1 LGGQVK
7 LKNHNF
13 KADME
18 KFTGIIQR
26 VTYHNQENGWTVL
39 KVSPIDRP
47 HELKTVTVHQANVF
61 AGATMEF
68 EGEWT
73 HHVKYGEQFK
83 SQNTFEIKPASASAL
98 EKYIGSGL
106 IYGVGPKIAKRIV
119 KHFGKETLEVFEADI
134 ERLKE
139 VTGIAQ
145 AKLDQIKSSWT
156 EHREIRNVM
165 LFLQEY
171 GVSTLFAVKIFKTY
185 GNEAIKIVQDN
196 PYQLSKDIY
205 GIGFFSADKIA
216 LSMGLEKDSPKRMQ
230 AAISHVL
237 AASREQ
243 GHCYLE
249 LEQILE
255 DVKAL
260 LAEDFSE
267 LLVTTIHRMEKE
279 DDLKVRLKTNND
291 LLNAKCYYSKSLYYD
306 ELHTAEIIKTF
317 LAKTVHADAERVKK
331 WLNLYNQKQE
341 FPLSEEQFDAVL
353 GACQQAFSILTGGP
367 GCGKTTTTKAL
378 VRLLIAMNKRI
389 TLAAPTGRAA
399 QRMSEV
405 IGRDAQTIHRLLVWQ
420 PHTGQFKKNQ
430 EDPLDTD
437 FVIIDEC
444 SMLDISI
451 SASLLKAIPKTAQI
465 LFIGDPNQLPS
476 VGAGNVLKDLIESTR
491 VPCFHLRKVFRQ
503 AQESDIIKFAHQ
515 IIQRHIPKIES
526 PVNKPDIWEEK
537 TDCLFI
543 DSEEATKEQ
552 MLFIKKITESMRYVI
567 QNTGVAYVRE
577 KALDEASD
585 SYKAVTQKDDIFIEN
600 TTESE
605 IEAIRKTGIRSYV
618 FNVPNDYLHAD
629 IQFLLKSENHAAA
642 LKNIIKSIHPWSSLN
657 YGFVASEMVV
667 RLYSK
672 TIKERLGPQM
682 EVQILSPMT
691 VGSMGTRNLNLLVQN
706 TFNPHDANKSQMQF
720 GERVFR
726 LGDRV
731 IQRRNNYDLEVFN
744 GDIGRLSAID
754 NQTMTLEVTY
764 QSGPL
769 TRQVHYEKQDIID
782 LDLAYAI
789 TIHKS
794 QGSEFDVVIIPVVL
808 QHFNML
814 YQNLIYTALTR
825 AKKMAIFVGTR
836 KALGIAVKNID
847 NRSRKTMLKTLV
859 QE

>member
-1 LGGQVK
+1 
-7 LKNHNF
+7 
-13 KADME
+13 ME
-18 KFTGIIQR
+18 KLTGIIQR

-68 EGEWT
+68 EGEWV
-73 HHVKYGEQFK
+73 HHAKYGEQFK
-83 SQNTFEIKPASASAL
+83 SQNTFERKPASASAL

-119 KHFGKETLEVFEADI
+119 KHFGKETLDVFEDDI
-134 ERLKE
+134 ERLTE

-145 AKLDQIKSSWT
+145 TKLDQIKSSWT

-185 GNEAIKIVQDN
+185 GNDAIKILQDN

-216 LSMGLEKDSPKRMQ
+216 LSMGIEKDSPKRMR
-230 AAISHVL
+230 AAISHTL

-249 LEQILE
+249 LENILK
-255 DVKAL
+255 DVEIL
-260 LAEDFSE
+260 LEANYSD
-267 LLVTTIHRMEKE
+267 LLVTEIKVMEQE
-279 DDLKVRLKTNND
+279 NDLKVRIKTENEANI
-291 LLNAKCYYSKSLYYD
+291 KCYYSKSLYYD
-306 ELHTAEIIKTF
+306 ELNTAELVKSF
-317 LAKTVHADAERVKK
+317 LSKTVSIDAERVKK
-331 WLNLYNQKQE
+331 WLNLFNTKQK
-341 FPLSEEQFDAVL
+341 FPLSDEQFDSVL
-353 GACQQAFSILTGGP
+353 NACQQSFSILTGGP

-378 VRLLIAMNKRI
+378 VQLLVAMNKRV
-389 TLAAPTGRAA
+389 TLTAPTGRAA

-405 IGRDAQTIHRLLVWQ
+405 IGMDAQTIHRLLVWQ
-420 PHTGQFKKNQ
+420 PQTGQFKKNK
-430 EDPLDTD
+430 EEPLVTD
-437 FVIIDEC
+437 YVIVDEC

-451 SASLLKAIPKTAQI
+451 SASLLKAIPLTAQV

-476 VGAGNVLKDLIESTR
+476 VGAGNVLKDLIESNK
-491 VPCFHLRKVFRQ
+491 VPCFNLKKVFRQ

-515 IIQRHIPKIES
+515 IINRQIPKIES
-526 PVNKPDIWEEK
+526 PVNSPKIWDEN
-537 TDCLFI
+537 TDCMFI

-552 MLFIKKITESMRYVI
+552 MLFIKKITQSMKYVI
-567 QNTGVAYVRE
+567 KNEGVAFVRE
-577 KALDEASD
+577 KTPDDVADN
-585 SYKAVTQKDDIFIEN
+585 YKSIIQEDDIYIKN
-600 TTESE
+600 TSETE
-605 IEAIRKTGIRSYV
+605 IEEIRKSGVRSYI
-618 FNVPNDYLHAD
+618 FNIPNDYLHAD
-629 IQFLLKSENHAAA
+629 IQMLLKSENHASS
-642 LKNIIKSIHPWSSLN
+642 LKNIIKNIHPWSSLN
-657 YGFVASEMVV
+657 YGYVASEMVV
-667 RLYSK
+667 RLYSQ
-672 TIKERLGPQM
+672 TIKERLGTNL
-682 EVQILSPMT
+682 EVQILTPMT
-691 VGSMGTRNLNLLVQN
+691 VGSMGTRNLNQLVQN
-706 TFNPHDANKSQMQF
+706 TFNPDDGHKPNLQF

-726 LGDRV
+726 IGDRV

-744 GDIGRLSAID
+744 GDIGQISSIN
-754 NQTMTLEVTY
+754 NQNMTLEITY
-764 QSGPL
+764 NSGK
-769 TRQVHYEKQDIID
+769 TARHVHYEKQDIID
-782 LDLAYAI
+782 IDLAYAI

-794 QGSEFDVVIIPVVL
+794 QGSEFDVVIIPLVL

-836 KALGIAVKNID
+836 KALGIAVRNID
-847 NRSRKTMLKTLV
+847 NRSRKTMLKFLV

>member
-1 LGGQVK
+1 
-7 LKNHNF
+7 
-13 KADME
+13 ME

-47 HELKTVTVHQANVF
+47 HDLKTVTVHQVNVF

-68 EGEWT
+68 EGEWVQ
-73 HHVKYGEQFK
+73 HAKYGEQFK
-83 SQNTFEIKPASASAL
+83 TQNTFEKKPASASAL

-119 KHFGKETLEVFEADI
+119 RHFGKETLDVFEDNI
-134 ERLKE
+134 NRLTE

-145 AKLDQIKSSWT
+145 AKLDQIKSSWI

-185 GNEAIKIVQDN
+185 GNDAIKILQDN

-216 LSMGLEKDSPKRMQ
+216 LSMGIEKDSPKRMK

-249 LEQILE
+249 LEYIQKDVEILL
-255 DVKAL
+255 KANYSDL
-260 LAEDFSE
+260 LITVIE
-267 LLVTTIHRMEKE
+267 VMEQE
-279 DDLKVRLKTNND
+279 NDLKIRLKTENEANI
-291 LLNAKCYYSKSLYYD
+291 KCYYSKSLYYD
-306 ELHTAEIIKTF
+306 ELHTANRIQAFLSEIIHVDVTRI
-317 LAKTVHADAERVKK
+317 TK
-331 WLNLYNQKQE
+331 WLNRFNEKQE
-341 FPLSEEQFDAVL
+341 FPLSDEQFESVL
-353 GACQQAFSILTGGP
+353 GACQQSFSILTGGP

-378 VRLLIAMNKRI
+378 VELLLAMKKRV

-405 IGRDAQTIHRLLVWQ
+405 IGLDAQTIHRLLVWQ
-420 PHTGQFKKNQ
+420 PQTGQFKKNQ
-430 EDPLDTD
+430 DNPLETD

-451 SASLLKAIPKTAQI
+451 SASLLKAIPITAQV

-476 VGAGNVLKDLIESTR
+476 VGAGNVLKDLIESGKI
-491 VPCFHLRKVFRQ
+491 PCFNLKKVFRQ
-503 AQESDIIKFAHQ
+503 AQESQIIKFAHQ
-515 IIQRHIPKIES
+515 IIKRQIPQIES
-526 PVNKPDIWEEK
+526 PINTPNIWNEK
-537 TDCLFI
+537 TDCMFI

-552 MLFIKKITESMRYVI
+552 MLFIKKITQSMKYVI
-567 QNTGVAYVRE
+567 KNEGVAFVRE
-577 KALDEASD
+577 KTSD
-585 SYKAVTQKDDIFIEN
+585 DIDDNYKAIMQEDDIYIK
-600 TTESE
+600 TTSETE
-605 IEAIRKTGIRSYV
+605 IEEIRKSGVHSYI
-618 FNVPNDYLHAD
+618 FNIPNNYLHAD
-629 IQFLLKSENHAAA
+629 IQLLLKSENHASA

-672 TIKERLGPQM
+672 TIKERLGANM
-682 EVQILSPMT
+682 EVQILTPMT
-691 VGSMGTRNLNLLVQN
+691 VGSMGTRNLNQLVQS
-706 TFNPHDANKSQMQF
+706 TFNPYNSDKPSLQL
-720 GERVFR
+720 GERIFR

-744 GDIGRLSAID
+744 GDIGRISSID
-754 NQTMTLEVTY
+754 NQNMTLEITY
-764 QSGPL
+764 SSSL
-769 TRQVHYEKQDIID
+769 TTRNIHYEKQDILD

-794 QGSEFDVVIIPVVL
+794 QGSEFDVVIIPIVL

-836 KALGIAVKNID
+836 KALGIAVRNID
-847 NRSRKTMLKTLV
+847 NRSRKTMLKTII

>member
-1 LGGQVK
+1 
-7 LKNHNF
+7 
-13 KADME
+13 ME

-47 HELKTVTVHQANVF
+47 HELKTVTLHQANVF

-68 EGEWT
+68 EGEWVQHT
-73 HHVKYGEQFK
+73 KYGEQFK
-83 SQNTFEIKPASASAL
+83 SQNTFELKPASASAL

-119 KHFGKETLEVFEADI
+119 KHFGNETLDVFEADM

-185 GNEAIKIVQDN
+185 GNNAIKIVQDN

-216 LSMGLEKDSPKRMQ
+216 LSMGIEKDSPKRMR

-249 LEQILE
+249 LEQILT
-255 DVKAL
+255 DVEAL
-260 LAEDFSE
+260 LAADYSE
-267 LLVTTIHRMEKE
+267 LLVTTIQLMEQE
-279 DDLKVRLKTNND
+279 NDLKVRLKTD
-291 LLNAKCYYSKSLYYD
+291 DALNTKCYYSKSLYYD
-306 ELHTAEIIKTF
+306 EWHTAEMVKSF
-317 LAKTVHADAERVKK
+317 LAKTVQVDAARVQN
-331 WLNLYNQKQE
+331 WLKLYNQKQE
-341 FPLSEEQFDAVL
+341 FPLSDEQFDSVL
-353 GACQQAFSILTGGP
+353 GACQQPFSILTGGP

-378 VRLLIAMNKRI
+378 VKLLLAMNKRI

-405 IGRDAQTIHRLLVWQ
+405 IGRNAQTIHRLLVWQ

-430 EDPLDTD
+430 NEPLDTD

-444 SMLDISI
+444 SMLDITI
-451 SASLLKAIPKTAQI
+451 SASLLQAIPQTAQV

-476 VGAGNVLKDLIESTR
+476 VGAGNVLKDLIECGQVS
-491 VPCFHLRKVFRQ
+491 CFHLKKVFRQ

-515 IIQRHIPKIES
+515 IIKRQIPTIES
-526 PVNKPDIWEEK
+526 PVNTPGIWEEK
-537 TDCLFI
+537 IDCLFI

-552 MLFIKKITESMRYVI
+552 MHFIKKITQSMNYVLQSEGI
-567 QNTGVAYVRE
+567 AYVRE
-577 KALDEASD
+577 KALDDASD
-585 SYKAVTQKDDIFIEN
+585 SYKSITQKEDIFIED
-600 TTESE
+600 TSEME
-605 IEAIRKTGIRSYV
+605 IEEIKKSGVRSYI

-629 IQFLLKSENHAAA
+629 IQSLLKSENHAAA

-672 TIKERLGPQM
+672 TIKERLGSHL
-682 EVQILSPMT
+682 EVQILTPMT

-706 TFNPHDANKSQMQF
+706 TFNPHDGNKASLQF
-720 GERVFR
+720 GERIFR

-744 GDIGRLSAID
+744 GDIGRISTVN

-764 QSGPL
+764 ESGSIA
-769 TRQVHYEKQDIID
+769 RQVHYEKQDIID

-794 QGSEFDVVIIPVVL
+794 QGSEFDVVIIPVVM

-859 QE
+859 QEQ

>member
-1 LGGQVK
+1 
-7 LKNHNF
+7 
-13 KADME
+13 ME

-39 KVSPIDRP
+39 KVSPIDKP

-68 EGEWT
+68 EGEWVQ
-73 HHVKYGEQFK
+73 HAKYGEQFK
-83 SQNTFEIKPASASAL
+83 SHNTFEKKPASASAL

-119 KHFGKETLEVFEADI
+119 KHFGKETLDVFEDDI
-134 ERLKE
+134 ERLTE

-145 AKLDQIKSSWT
+145 AKLDQIKSSWI

-171 GVSTLFAVKIFKTY
+171 GVSTLFSVKIFKTY
-185 GNEAIKIVQDN
+185 GNDAIKILQDN
-196 PYQLSKDIY
+196 PYRLSKDIY

-216 LSMGLEKDSPKRMQ
+216 LSMGIEKDSPKRMR

-237 AASREQ
+237 AAGREQ

-249 LEQILE
+249 LEYIQK
-255 DVKAL
+255 DVETL
-260 LAEDFSE
+260 LAADYSD
-267 LLVTTIHRMEKE
+267 LLVTEIKVMEQE
-279 DDLKVRLKTNND
+279 NDLKVRIKKENEANI
-291 LLNAKCYYSKSLYYD
+291 KCYYSKSLYYD
-306 ELHTAEIIKTF
+306 ELHTANIIKSF
-317 LAKTVHADAERVKK
+317 LSENISVDVARVKK
-331 WLNLYNQKQE
+331 WLNLFNQKQE
-341 FPLSEEQFDAVL
+341 FPLSDEQFNSVL
-353 GACQQAFSILTGGP
+353 GACQQPFSILTGGP

-378 VRLLIAMNKRI
+378 VKLLIAMNKRI

-405 IGRDAQTIHRLLVWQ
+405 IGIDAQTIHRLLVWQ
-420 PHTGQFKKNQ
+420 PHTGQFKKNK
-430 EDPLDTD
+430 EKPLETD

-451 SASLLKAIPKTAQI
+451 SASLLKAIPQTAQV

-476 VGAGNVLKDLIESTR
+476 VGAGNVLKDLIESNK
-491 VPCFHLRKVFRQ
+491 VPCFNLKKVFRQ

-515 IIQRHIPKIES
+515 IINRQIPKIES
-526 PVNKPDIWEEK
+526 PVNSPDIWNK
-537 TDCLFI
+537 NTDCIFI

-552 MLFIKKITESMRYVI
+552 MLFIKKITQSMKYVI
-567 QNTGVAYVRE
+567 KNEGIAFVRE
-577 KALDEASD
+577 KTPDDED
-585 SYKAVTQKDDIFIEN
+585 DNYKSVTQEDDIYIKN
-600 TTESE
+600 TTETE
-605 IEAIRKTGIRSYV
+605 IEEIRKSGVRSYI

-629 IQFLLKSENHAAA
+629 IQSLLKSENHAAA
-642 LKNIIKSIHPWSSLN
+642 LQNILKSIHPWSSLN

-672 TIKERLGPQM
+672 TIRERMGTNM
-682 EVQILSPMT
+682 EVQILTPMT
-691 VGSMGTRNLNLLVQN
+691 VGSMGTRNLNQLVQN
-706 TFNPHDANKSQMQF
+706 TFNPDDSNKANLQI
-720 GERVFR
+720 GERIFR
-726 LGDRV
+726 TGDRV

-744 GDIGRLSAID
+744 GDIGQISSIN
-754 NQTMTLEVTY
+754 NQNMTLEIKYTSGTVT
-764 QSGPL
+764 
-769 TRQVHYEKQDIID
+769 RHVHYEKQDILD

-836 KALGIAVKNID
+836 KALGIAVRNID
-847 NRSRKTMLKTLV
+847 NRSRKTMLKTII

>member
-1 LGGQVK
+1 
-7 LKNHNF
+7 
-13 KADME
+13 ME

-68 EGEWT
+68 EGEWVQ
-73 HHVKYGEQFK
+73 HAKYGEQFK
-83 SQNTFEIKPASASAL
+83 SQNTYEKKPASASAL

-119 KHFGKETLEVFEADI
+119 KHFGKETLDVFEADI

-216 LSMGLEKDSPKRMQ
+216 LSMGLEKDSPKRMR

-237 AASREQ
+237 AASRDQ

-249 LEQILE
+249 LEQILT
-255 DVKAL
+255 DVEAL
-260 LAEDFSE
+260 LTADYAE
-267 LLVTTIHRMEKE
+267 LLVTTIQLMEQE
-279 DDLKVRLKTNND
+279 NDLKVRLKTD
-291 LLNAKCYYSKSLYYD
+291 DALNAKCYYSKSLYYD
-306 ELHTAEIIKTF
+306 ELHTAEIVKSY
-317 LAKTVHADAERVKK
+317 LSKTVHVDAERVKK
-331 WLNLYNQKQE
+331 WLDRYNQKQK
-341 FPLSEEQFDAVL
+341 FPLSDEQFDAVL
-353 GACQQAFSILTGGP
+353 GACQQPFSILTGGP

-378 VRLLIAMNKRI
+378 VKLLVAMNKRI

-405 IGRDAQTIHRLLVWQ
+405 IGKDAQTIHRLLVWQ

-430 EDPLDTD
+430 EAPLETD

-451 SASLLKAIPKTAQI
+451 SASLLQAIPPTAQV

-476 VGAGNVLKDLIESTR
+476 VGAGNVLKDLIESTQ
-491 VPCFHLRKVFRQ
+491 VPCFNLKKVFRQ

-515 IIQRHIPKIES
+515 IIQRQIPLIES
-526 PVNKPDIWEEK
+526 PVNTPGIWEEK

-552 MLFIKKITESMRYVI
+552 MLFIKKITQSMNYVL
-567 QNTGVAYVRE
+567 QNEGVAYVRE
-577 KALDEASD
+577 KGLDDAND
-585 SYKAVTQKDDIFIEN
+585 SYKSVTQKEEIFIEN
-600 TTESE
+600 TTETE
-605 IEAIRKTGIRSYV
+605 IEEIRKSGVRSYI

-629 IQFLLKSENHAAA
+629 IQTLLKSDNHAAA

-672 TIKERLGPQM
+672 TIKERLGPNM
-682 EVQILSPMT
+682 EVQILTPMT
-691 VGSMGTRNLNLLVQN
+691 VGSMGTRNLNHLVQN
-706 TFNPHDANKSQMQF
+706 TFNPHDGNKASLQF
-720 GERVFR
+720 GERIFR

-744 GDIGRLSAID
+744 GDIGRISNIN

-764 QSGPL
+764 QSGEIA
-769 TRQVHYEKQDIID
+769 RQVHYEKQDIID

-794 QGSEFDVVIIPVVL
+794 QGSEFDVVIIPVVM

>member
-1 LGGQVK
+1 
-7 LKNHNF
+7 
-13 KADME
+13 ME
-18 KFTGIIQR
+18 TFIGIIQR

-39 KVSPIDRP
+39 KVTPIDRP
-47 HELKTVTVHQANVF
+47 QELKTVTVHQANVF

-68 EGEWT
+68 EGEWVQ
-73 HHVKYGEQFK
+73 HAKYGEQFK
-83 SQNTFEIKPASASAL
+83 SHNTFERKPASASAL

-119 KHFGKETLEVFEADI
+119 KYFGKETLDVFEDDI
-134 ERLKE
+134 ERLTE
-139 VTGIAQ
+139 VSGIAQ
-145 AKLDQIKSSWT
+145 AKLDQIKSSWI

-185 GNEAIKIVQDN
+185 GNDAIKILQDN

-216 LSMGLEKDSPKRMQ
+216 LSMGIEKDSPKRMR

-249 LEQILE
+249 LEHIQK
-255 DVKAL
+255 DVETL
-260 LAEDFSE
+260 LAANYSD
-267 LLVTTIHRMEKE
+267 LLITEIKVMEQE
-279 DDLKVRLKTNND
+279 NDLKVRMKTENE
-291 LLNAKCYYSKSLYYD
+291 ASIKCYYSKSLYYD
-306 ELHTAEIIKTF
+306 ELHTAKIVKSF
-317 LAKTVHADAERVKK
+317 LSKTVNVDVARVKK
-331 WLNLYNQKQE
+331 WLKLFNQKQE
-341 FPLSEEQFDAVL
+341 FPLSDEQFDAVL
-353 GACQQAFSILTGGP
+353 GVCQQPFSILTGGP

-378 VRLLIAMNKRI
+378 VKLLIAMHKRV

-405 IGRDAQTIHRLLVWQ
+405 IGMDAQTIHRLLVWQ
-420 PHTGQFKKNQ
+420 PHTGQFKKNH
-430 EDPLDTD
+430 EETLKTD

-451 SASLLKAIPKTAQI
+451 SASLLKAIPLNAQV

-476 VGAGNVLKDLIESTR
+476 VGAGNVLKDLIESNKA
-491 VPCFHLRKVFRQ
+491 PCFNLKKVFRQ
-503 AQESDIIKFAHQ
+503 AQESHIIKFAHQ
-515 IIQRHIPKIES
+515 IIKRQIPKIES
-526 PVNKPDIWEEK
+526 PINTPNLWDENI
-537 TDCLFI
+537 DCMFI

-552 MLFIKKITESMRYVI
+552 MLFIKKITQSMKYVI
-567 QNTGVAYVRE
+567 ENEGIAFVRE
-577 KALDEASD
+577 KALDELED
-585 SYKAVTQKDDIFIEN
+585 NYKSVTQEDDIYIKN

-605 IEAIRKTGIRSYV
+605 IEEIRKSGVRSYI

-629 IQFLLKSENHAAA
+629 IQSLLKSENHASA

-672 TIKERLGPQM
+672 TIKERLGTNL
-682 EVQILSPMT
+682 EVQILTPMT
-691 VGSMGTRNLNLLVQN
+691 VGSMGTRNLNQLVQN
-706 TFNPHDANKSQMQF
+706 TFNPDNSTKPNLQI

-744 GDIGRLSAID
+744 GDIGQISSIN
-754 NQTMTLEVTY
+754 NQNMTLEIKYSSGIVT
-764 QSGPL
+764 
-769 TRQVHYEKQDIID
+769 RHVHYEKQDILD

-794 QGSEFDVVIIPVVL
+794 QGSEFDVVIIPIVL

-836 KALGIAVKNID
+836 KALGIAVRNID
-847 NRSRKTMLKTLV
+847 NRSRKTMLKTII

>member
-1 LGGQVK
+1 
-7 LKNHNF
+7 
-13 KADME
+13 ME

-26 VTYHNQENGWTVL
+26 VTYHNRENGWTVL
-39 KVSPIDRP
+39 KVNPIDRP
-47 HELKTVTVHQANVF
+47 YDLKTVIVHQANVF

-68 EGEWT
+68 EGEWMQ
-73 HHVKYGEQFK
+73 HPKYGEQFK
-83 SQNTFEIKPASASAL
+83 SQNSFERKPASASAL

-119 KHFGKETLEVFEADI
+119 KYFGKETLDVFEDDI
-134 ERLKE
+134 DRLTE

-145 AKLDQIKSSWT
+145 TKLDQIKSSWI

-185 GNEAIKIVQDN
+185 GNDAIKILKDN

-216 LSMGLEKDSPKRMQ
+216 LSMGIEKDSPRRIQ

-249 LEQILE
+249 LEQIQKDVETLLE
-255 DVKAL
+255 ANYSDL
-260 LAEDFSE
+260 LISQIN
-267 LLVTTIHRMEKE
+267 LMEQE
-279 DDLKVRLKTNND
+279 NDLKVRVKTKD
-291 LLNAKCYYSKSLYYD
+291 EAIAKCYYSKSLYYD
-306 ELHTAEIIKTF
+306 ELNTTEIVKSF
-317 LAKTVHADAERVKK
+317 LSKTVSVDVERVKR
-331 WLNLYNQKQE
+331 WLNLFNQKQE
-341 FPLSEEQFDAVL
+341 FPLSEEQFDSVL
-353 GACQQAFSILTGGP
+353 GACQQPFSILTGGP

-378 VRLLIAMNKRI
+378 VKLLIAMKKRVI
-389 TLAAPTGRAA
+389 LAAPTGRAA

-405 IGRDAQTIHRLLVWQ
+405 IGMEAQTIHRLLVWQ

-430 EDPLDTD
+430 DEPLDTD

-451 SASLLKAIPKTAQI
+451 SASLLKAIPVLAQV

-476 VGAGNVLKDLIESTR
+476 VGAGNVLKDLIESHK
-491 VPCFHLRKVFRQ
+491 VPCFNLKKVFRQ
-503 AQESDIIKFAHQ
+503 ARESQIIKFAHQ
-515 IIQRHIPKIES
+515 IIKRKIPRIES
-526 PVNKPDIWEEK
+526 PINVPDIWNEK

-543 DSEEATKEQ
+543 DSEEATREQ
-552 MLFIKKITESMRYVI
+552 LLFIKKITQSMKYVI
-567 QNTGVAYVRE
+567 ENEGIAFVRE
-577 KALDEASD
+577 KAPDD
-585 SYKAVTQKDDIFIEN
+585 VDDNYKSITQEDDIYIKN
-600 TTESE
+600 TTETE
-605 IEAIRKTGIRSYV
+605 IEEMRKTGVRSYI
-618 FNVPNDYLHAD
+618 FNIPNNYLHAD
-629 IQFLLKSENHAAA
+629 VPSLLKSESNASA
-642 LKNIIKSIHPWSSLN
+642 LKNIVKGIHPWSSLN

-672 TIKERLGPQM
+672 TIKERLGAKM
-682 EVQILSPMT
+682 EVQILTPMT
-691 VGSMGTRNLNLLVQN
+691 VGSLGTRNLNQLVQN
-706 TFNPHDANKSQMQF
+706 SYNPDDGNKANLQI
-720 GERVFR
+720 GERIFR
-726 LGDRV
+726 IGDRV

-744 GDIGRLSAID
+744 GDIGHISSIN
-754 NQTMTLEVTY
+754 NQAMTIEVTY
-764 QSGPL
+764 NSGK
-769 TRQVHYEKQDIID
+769 TERCVHYEKQDIMDI
-782 LDLAYAI
+782 DLAYAI

-836 KALGIAVKNID
+836 KALGIAVRNID
-847 NRSRKTMLKTLV
+847 SRSRKTMLKTII

>member
-1 LGGQVK
+1 MDK
-7 LKNHNF
+7 LI
-13 KADME
+13 
-18 KFTGIIQR
+18 GIIQR

-39 KVSPIDRP
+39 KVSPLDKP
-47 HELKTVTVHQANVF
+47 HELITVTVHQANVF

-73 HHVKYGEQFK
+73 QHPKYGEQFK
-83 SQNTFEIKPASASAL
+83 STNTFERKPASASAL

-119 KHFGKETLEVFEADI
+119 KYFGKDTLDVFEEDI
-134 ERLKE
+134 ERLTE

-145 AKLDQIKSSWT
+145 AKLDQIKSSWI

-185 GNEAIKIVQDN
+185 GNDAIKILQDN

-205 GIGFFSADKIA
+205 GIGFFSADRIA
-216 LSMGLEKDSPKRMQ
+216 LSMGIEKDSPKRMK

-249 LEQILE
+249 LEHIQKNVETLLE
-255 DVKAL
+255 ANYSD
-260 LAEDFSE
+260 
-267 LLVTTIHRMEKE
+267 LLVSEIQTMEQE
-279 DDLKVRLKTNND
+279 NDLKVRLKIENE
-291 LLNAKCYYSKSLYYD
+291 AHIKCYYSKSLYYD
-306 ELHTAEIIKTF
+306 ELQTADIVKTF
-317 LAKTVHADAERVKK
+317 LSKIVSVDVVRVKT
-331 WLNLYNQKQE
+331 WLNLFNQKQE
-341 FPLSEEQFDAVL
+341 FPLSDEQFDSVL
-353 GACQQAFSILTGGP
+353 GACQQSFSILTGGP

-378 VRLLIAMNKRI
+378 VRLLRAMKKRVI
-389 TLAAPTGRAA
+389 LAAPTGRAA

-405 IGRDAQTIHRLLVWQ
+405 IGMDAQTIHRLLVWQ
-420 PHTGQFKKNQ
+420 PHTGQFKKN
-430 EDPLDTD
+430 EEEPLETD

-451 SASLLKAIPKTAQI
+451 SASLLKAIPLTAQV

-476 VGAGNVLKDLIESTR
+476 VGAGNVLKDLIESAK
-491 VPCFHLRKVFRQ
+491 VPCFNLKKVFRQ
-503 AQESDIIKFAHQ
+503 AQESHIIKFAHQ
-515 IIQRHIPKIES
+515 IIKRQIPKIES
-526 PVNKPDIWEEK
+526 PINSPNIWDGN
-537 TDCLFI
+537 TDCMFI

-552 MLFIKKITESMRYVI
+552 MLFIKKITQSMKYVI
-567 QNTGVAYVRE
+567 QNEGVAFVRE
-577 KALDEASD
+577 K
-585 SYKAVTQKDDIFIEN
+585 TPDDIDDNYKSVIQEDDIYIKN
-600 TTESE
+600 TSETE
-605 IEAIRKTGIRSYV
+605 IEEIRKRGVRSYI
-618 FNVPNDYLHAD
+618 FNVPNDYLHTD
-629 IQFLLKSENHAAA
+629 IQLLLKSNNHASA

-672 TIKERLGPQM
+672 TVRERLGANM
-682 EVQILSPMT
+682 EVQILTPMT
-691 VGSMGTRNLNLLVQN
+691 VGSMGARNLNQLVQ
-706 TFNPHDANKSQMQF
+706 TTYNPHDENKANLQI
-720 GERVFR
+720 GDRIFR
-726 LGDRV
+726 IGDRV

-744 GDIGRLSAID
+744 GDIGQIASID
-754 NQTMTLEVTY
+754 NQNITIEIAY
-764 QSGPL
+764 SSGGT
-769 TRQVHYEKQDIID
+769 TRNVHYEKQDILD

-794 QGSEFDVVIIPVVL
+794 QGSEFDVVIIPIVL

-836 KALGIAVKNID
+836 KALGIAVRNID
-847 NRSRKTMLKTLV
+847 NRSRKTMLKTII

>member
-1 LGGQVK
+1 
-7 LKNHNF
+7 
-13 KADME
+13 ME

-47 HELKTVTVHQANVF
+47 HDLKTVTVHQVNVF

-68 EGEWT
+68 EGEWVQ
-73 HHVKYGEQFK
+73 HAKYGEQFK
-83 SQNTFEIKPASASAL
+83 TQNTFEKKPASASAL

-119 KHFGKETLEVFEADI
+119 RHFGKETLDVFEDDI
-134 ERLKE
+134 NRLTE

-145 AKLDQIKSSWT
+145 AKLDQIKSSWI

-185 GNEAIKIVQDN
+185 GNDAIKILQDN

-216 LSMGLEKDSPKRMQ
+216 LSMGIEKDSPKRMK

-237 AASREQ
+237 SASREQ

-249 LEQILE
+249 LEYIQKDVEILL
-255 DVKAL
+255 KANYSDL
-260 LAEDFSE
+260 LITEIK
-267 LLVTTIHRMEKE
+267 VMEQE
-279 DDLKVRLKTNND
+279 NDLKIRLKTENEANI
-291 LLNAKCYYSKSLYYD
+291 KCYYSKSLYYD
-306 ELHTAEIIKTF
+306 ELHTANRIQAFLSEIINVDIT
-317 LAKTVHADAERVKK
+317 RIKK
-331 WLNLYNQKQE
+331 WLNRFNEKQE
-341 FPLSEEQFDAVL
+341 FPLSDEQFESVL
-353 GACQQAFSILTGGP
+353 GACQQSFSILTGGP

-378 VRLLIAMNKRI
+378 VELLLAMKKRV

-405 IGRDAQTIHRLLVWQ
+405 IGVDAQTIHRLLVWQ
-420 PHTGQFKKNQ
+420 PQTGQFKKNQ
-430 EDPLDTD
+430 DNPLETD

-451 SASLLKAIPKTAQI
+451 SASLLKAIPITAQV

-476 VGAGNVLKDLIESTR
+476 VGAGNVLKDLIESGKI
-491 VPCFHLRKVFRQ
+491 PCFNLKKVFRQ
-503 AQESDIIKFAHQ
+503 AQESQIIKFAHQ
-515 IIQRHIPKIES
+515 IIKRQIPQIES
-526 PVNKPDIWEEK
+526 PVNTPNIWNDK
-537 TDCLFI
+537 TDCMFI

-552 MLFIKKITESMRYVI
+552 MLFIKKITQSMKYVI
-567 QNTGVAYVRE
+567 KNEGVAFVRE
-577 KALDEASD
+577 KTPDD
-585 SYKAVTQKDDIFIEN
+585 IDDNYKAIMQEDDIYIK
-600 TTESE
+600 TTSETE
-605 IEAIRKTGIRSYV
+605 IEEIRKSGVHSYI
-618 FNVPNDYLHAD
+618 FNIPNNYLHAD
-629 IQFLLKSENHAAA
+629 IQLLLKSENHASA

-672 TIKERLGPQM
+672 TIKERLGANM
-682 EVQILSPMT
+682 EVQILTPMT
-691 VGSMGTRNLNLLVQN
+691 VGSMGTRNLNQLVQN
-706 TFNPHDANKSQMQF
+706 TFNPHNSDKPSLQL
-720 GERVFR
+720 GERIFR

-744 GDIGRLSAID
+744 GDIGRISSID
-754 NQTMTLEVTY
+754 NQNMTLEITY
-764 QSGPL
+764 SSSL
-769 TRQVHYEKQDIID
+769 TTRNIHYEKQDILD

-794 QGSEFDVVIIPVVL
+794 QGSEFDVVIIPIVL

-836 KALGIAVKNID
+836 KALGIAVRNID
-847 NRSRKTMLKTLV
+847 NRARKTMLRTIIK
-859 QE
+859 E